1 MTRMSRKLFIDS
13 VRRGIPLDAAMD
25 IAEGYGEVGMGVPL
39 DRRLFCAR
47 VQDCAKQGLSARDAL
62 RMTFQ
67 GSRDEL
73 FEAGK
78 DGKIQADTVDAHESF
93 EHVERSVAAKGA
105 HDPAALAAWIGRKNL
120 GKKKFQ
126 ARAEA
131 GRA

>member
-1 MTRMSRKLFIDS
+1 
-13 VRRGIPLDAAMD
+13 
-25 IAEGYGEVGMGVPL
+25 
-39 DRRLFCAR
+39 
-47 VQDCAKQGLSARDAL
+47 
-62 RMTFQ
+62 MTFQ